1 MQRLSSLARYYTH
14 AQKSGRKAHAYNNS
28 RARQCSCGLHKKR
41 TTKHTSTL
49 LSRSL
54 SRCEESLDCI
64 NLCRAALAA
73 ARDTQTSLLPHTYN
87 TTSPFPLLFIPGTS
101 FTLCLQYN
109 GKECESKVQGTE
121 REETLLVAGDC
132 SVRCTDWNDV
142 EQNVFRQRTAGE

>member
-28 RARQCSCGLHKKR
+28 TMSQKTHNK
-41 TTKHTSTL
+41 THFETL

-54 SRCEESLDCI
+54 SLCEESLDCM

-73 ARDTQTSLLPHTYN
+73 ARDTQTSPWPHTHHHF
-87 TTSPFPLLFIPGTS
+87 TFPSLVHPWYKLHFMS
-101 FTLCLQYN
+101 AVY
-109 GKECESKVQGTE
+109 GKECVSQRYRVQRE

-132 SVRCTDWNDV
+132 SVWCTDWNGV
-142 EQNVFRQRTAGE
+142 EQNVLSSLYQHL